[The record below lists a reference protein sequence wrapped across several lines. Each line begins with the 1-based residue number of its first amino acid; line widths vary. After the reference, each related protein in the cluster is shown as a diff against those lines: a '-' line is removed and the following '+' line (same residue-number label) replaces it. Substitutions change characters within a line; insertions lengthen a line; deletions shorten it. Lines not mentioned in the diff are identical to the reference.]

1 MPGHM
6 LRPKAPGSRPT
17 SIGMPLST
25 DKPHNRRKTH
35 ALTSVHH
42 FPHRKKSRPSCRK
55 RMVGGGTMRAIAAER
70 CCHAPCFNRKTL
82 QRSLTCAPEKAC
94 LQLRQALFA
103 GQQSLCCHANKPF
116 SAQRHAAKGAQKDA
130 AASQIAANI
139 LKYNALSKT
148 KQEYMNCGRSTSRH
162 GISAFSALTVC

>member
-1 MPGHM
+1 MFFMPLKRLPSYAGAHATA
-6 LRPKAPGSRPT
+6 KST
-17 SIGMPLST
+17 GMPLST

-35 ALTSVHH
+35 ALTSVHY
-42 FPHRKKSRPSCRK
+42 FPLHKKSCPSCRK

-82 QRSLTCAPEKAC
+82 QRSLTCAPEKVY

-116 SAQRHAAKGAQKDA
+116 STQRHAAKGAQKDA
-130 AASQIAANI
+130 AGAQAADNT
-139 LKYNALSKT
+139 LKYNTILKT
-148 KQEYMNCGRSTSRH
+148 
-162 GISAFSALTVC
+162 